1 MTFLDRM
8 CPAHRGVGAR
18 SASYALALLFTVGLA
33 HAAPEPEKLYE
44 THCLSCHAPNRLGGM
59 GPALLPDSL
68 ARLKKPDA
76 VQAIADGLPA
86 TQMPAFK
93 AVLQPDEIA
102 ALAEWLY
109 TPPTLPPKWDAGD
122 IVASRIVNRDAVD
135 LPAKPVFKA
144 DPMNVTLVVEQGDH
158 HITVLDGD
166 TMEPIT
172 RFATRYALHG
182 GPKFTPDGRFVYWAS
197 RDGWITKFDLWNLK
211 VVAETRVGI
220 NTRNVA
226 VSSDGR
232 YVMAANYLPHTLVAL
247 DARDLALVKVIP
259 VVGNTGKTS
268 RVSAV
273 YDARPRN
280 SFIAAL
286 KDIPEVWEIPY
297 DGAPASRE
305 QGSRLR
311 DATVRESGAALAQ
324 APHPSP
330 GSHLPS
336 AGTAPPSAGAP
347 VYKGLVHDYRYQE
360 AIPEPGPL
368 PSQEGRRIRNVAEAP
383 TTPLPVRHI
392 VLDDTLDDFFFD
404 QNYDTVIGA
413 SRTNPKGQ
421 VIHLGTGRKIADLDL
436 AGMPHLGSG
445 ITWDWKDAEGRTR
458 RVMASPNLKEGL
470 ITVIDMKTWKTIKT
484 IPTLGA
490 GFFLRSHENSPY
502 LWADVFF
509 GAGKDTLHVIDKQSL
524 EIVANLKPSPGK
536 TATHVEFDRYGKYA
550 LVSIWEMDGALVVY
564 DARTLKEIKR
574 LPMKRP
580 VGKYNVWNKT
590 HLSEGTSH

>member
-1 MTFLDRM
+1 MTVSGKVR
-8 CPAHRGVGAR
+8 C
-18 SASYALALLFTVGLA
+18 ALALLFTVGLA
-33 HAAPEPEKLYE
+33 HAAPDPEKLYE

-59 GPALLPDSL
+59 GPTLLPESL
-68 ARLKKPDA
+68 ARLKQPDA
-76 VQAIADGLPA
+76 VKAIADGLPA

-93 AVLQPDEIA
+93 TLLQPDEIE
-102 ALAEWLY
+102 ALAKWIY
-109 TPPTLPPKWDAGD
+109 TPPKLPPKWDAGD
-122 IVASRIVNRDAVD
+122 ITASRIVNLDAAD

-144 DPMNVTLVVEQGDH
+144 DPMNLTLVVEHGDH

-166 TMEPIT
+166 SMEPIT
-172 RFATRYALHG
+172 RFATRLALHG

-211 VVAETRVGI
+211 MVAETRVGI

-247 DARDLALVKVIP
+247 DAKDLALVKVIP

-297 DGAPASRE
+297 DDRPI
-305 QGSRLR
+305 
-311 DATVRESGAALAQ
+311 
-324 APHPSP
+324 
-330 GSHLPS
+330 
-336 AGTAPPSAGAP
+336 
-347 VYKGLVHDYRYQE
+347 YKGLVHDHRLKE

-404 QNYDTVIGA
+404 QNYDYILGA
-413 SRTNPKGQ
+413 SRTSPKGQ
-421 VIHLGTGRKIADLDL
+421 VIHLGAGRKIADLDL

-445 ITWDWKDAEGRTR
+445 ITWDWKDAEGKAH

-470 ITVIDMKTWKTIKT
+470 ISVIDMKTWKTIKT

-490 GFFLRSHENSPY
+490 GFFLRSHEHSPY

-509 GAGKDTLHVIDKQSL
+509 GAGKDTMHVIDKQSL
-524 EIVANLKPSPGK
+524 EIVANLKPLPGK
-536 TATHVEFDRYGKYA
+536 TVTHVEFDRYGKYA
-550 LVSIWEMDGALVVY
+550 LVSIWEMDGAIIVY
-564 DARTLKEIKR
+564 DAKTLKEIKR

-580 VGKYNVWNKT
+580 VGKYNAWNKT
-590 HLSEGTSH
+590 RLSEGTSH

>member
-1 MTFLDRM
+1 MTLLGKVRG
-8 CPAHRGVGAR
+8 AHHRIGVH
-18 SASYALALLFTVGLA
+18 SAPYALALLFTFGQA
-33 HAAPEPEKLYE
+33 HAAPDPEKLYE

-59 GPALLPDSL
+59 GPALLPESL

-76 VQAIADGLPA
+76 VKAIAEGLPA
-86 TQMPAFK
+86 TQMPAFRTL
-93 AVLQPDEIA
+93 LQPDDIQ
-102 ALAEWLY
+102 ALAEWIY
-109 TPPTLPPKWDAGD
+109 TPPTLPPKWDAND
-122 IVASRIVNRDAVD
+122 IKASRIVNLDAVD

-144 DPMNVTLVVEQGDH
+144 DPMNLTLVVEHGDH

-166 TMEPIT
+166 LMEPIA
-172 RFATRYALHG
+172 RFATRFALHG

-259 VVGNTGKTS
+259 VVGNTGQTS

-297 DGAPASRE
+297 DGR
-305 QGSRLR
+305 
-311 DATVRESGAALAQ
+311 
-324 APHPSP
+324 
-330 GSHLPS
+330 
-336 AGTAPPSAGAP
+336 P
-347 VYKGLVHDYRYQE
+347 VYKGLVHDYRLKE

-368 PSQEGRRIRNVAEAP
+368 P
-383 TTPLPVRHI
+383 VRSI
-392 VLDDTLDDFFFD
+392 VLDDVLDDFFFD
-404 QNYDTVIGA
+404 QNYDTILGA
-413 SRTNPKGQ
+413 SRTSPRGQ
-421 VIHLGTGRKIADLDL
+421 VVHLGVGRKIADLDL

-445 ITWDWKDAEGRTR
+445 ITWDWLDADGKPR
-458 RVMASPNLKEGL
+458 RVMASPNLKQGL
-470 ITVIDMKTWKTIKT
+470 ISVIDMKTWKTIKT

-502 LWADVFF
+502 VWADVFF
-509 GAGKDTLHVIDKQSL
+509 GASKDTLHVIDKQSL
-524 EIVANLKPSPGK
+524 EIVANLKPVPGK
-536 TATHVEFDRYGKYA
+536 TAAHVEFDRYGKYA
-550 LVSIWEMDGALVVY
+550 LVSILEMDGALIVY
-564 DARTLKEIKR
+564 DAKTLKEIKR

-590 HLSEGTSH
+590 RLSEGTSH